1 MSPPSSPTV
10 SPNLDSNS
18 EYITVTIS
26 NGSGNY
32 TITAVTPYGTNNL
45 SPINNTVTIPT
56 IINYTLVFGNYS
68 VTVND
73 NYYNT
78 SGSARIVVYP
88 STLAI
93 QFTDNSGNLYVPSE
107 IVKFQTGIQLTATV
121 GNQSNINIPLTEMSL
136 DWYKG
141 ISMIEEQVNTIN
153 INKPGIY
160 QAVAIVDNVQ
170 ATATIAYSI

>member
-1 MSPPSSPTV
+1 MSYPLQV
-10 SPNLDSNS
+10 SLNLDSNS
-18 EYITVTIS
+18 EYITVAIN
-26 NGSGNY
+26 NGLGQY
-32 TITAVTPYGTNNL
+32 TITAVTPYGKISLTPTNNTA
-45 SPINNTVTIPT
+45 IIPT
-56 IINYTLVFGNYS
+56 VINYTLVFGNYS
-68 VTVND
+68 VTVKD
-73 NYYNT
+73 TSYNT
-78 SGSARIVVYP
+78 SASASIVVYP

-93 QFTDNSGNLYVPSE
+93 QFTDNSGNFYVPSE

-121 GNQSNINIPLTEMSL
+121 GNQFNINIPLIEMSL

-153 INKPGIY
+153 INKPEIY